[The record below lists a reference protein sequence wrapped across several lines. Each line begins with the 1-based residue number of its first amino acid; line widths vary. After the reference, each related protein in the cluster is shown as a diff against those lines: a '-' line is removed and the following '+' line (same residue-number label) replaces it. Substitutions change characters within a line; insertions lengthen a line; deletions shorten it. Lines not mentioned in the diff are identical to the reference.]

1 MVTLL
6 VATSIDPTSIN
17 PANALLAMPGWQPLP
32 SLQGSSIIREDH
44 LEKRWED
51 ATGEVVNEVI
61 FFCKHTA
68 VSNRPAL
75 TPGWAAP
82 PNPRIGPWLRLLKR
96 IAESHNLVP
105 EFVVIVLFKFKG
117 EALFQTHENLEHLAM
132 MERAE
137 HVIREEKTL
146 TTYNFIEVYCELI
159 AARL

>member
-6 VATSIDPTSIN
+6 VATSIDPASIN

-32 SLQGSSIIREDH
+32 SLQDMKSFSNQGVRMLVHGNKDH
-44 LEKRWED
+44 LEKWWED
-51 ATGEVVNEVI
+51 AIGEVVNEVI

-75 TPGWAAP
+75 NPGWAAP
-82 PNPRIGPWLRLLKR
+82 SNPRIGPWLRLLKR

-105 EFVVIVLFKFKG
+105 EFVVIGLFTFKG

-132 MERAE
+132 MERVLGPIPQHMLKRVE
-137 HVIREEKTL
+137 
-146 TTYNFIEVYCELI
+146 
-159 AARL
+159 

>member
-75 TPGWAAP
+75 TVHP
-82 PNPRIGPWLRLLKR
+82 IGVPHLREGNVAGDLVGLY
-96 IAESHNLVP
+96 ESHNLVP

-132 MERAE
+132 MER
-137 HVIREEKTL
+137 VLGPIP
-146 TTYNFIEVYCELI
+146 
-159 AARL
+159 